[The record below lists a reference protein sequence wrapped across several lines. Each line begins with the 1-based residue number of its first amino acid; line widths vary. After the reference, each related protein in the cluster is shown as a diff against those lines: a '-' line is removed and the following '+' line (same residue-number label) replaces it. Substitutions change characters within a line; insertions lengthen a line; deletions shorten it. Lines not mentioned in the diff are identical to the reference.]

1 MDKRVGAPD
10 SEQLAPTPARAL
22 LLATGLAT
30 LLVLLV
36 VFYYPVWTV
45 FENAVLRDGYGVFS
59 ALADP
64 LAAVTPDVLLGVLSD
79 PFFLGAAHTLFEAP
93 LRVPGDA
100 AAWTVEFLATA
111 RPALVSRPP
120 FVVLVHEAGNVEF
133 GLFGFTAYQ
142 AVLSTVLSVL
152 LGVPGAW
159 VLARFEF
166 PGRSTLK
173 SLTILPFV
181 LPSIMVV
188 AGFVAT
194 FGTFGTVNDVLAWLG
209 FGRVEMLYTLELVVL
224 AHAFYN
230 APLVTR
236 MVGTAWENVNANAVE
251 TARSLGAG
259 RVRSFTDVVLPQLV
273 PALAASALLTFVFTF
288 MTFPI
293 VLGLGGLRLA
303 TVEVWLYAS
312 VNQLDYETAAALG
325 TLETAFSL
333 FFMYVYLRY
342 EARRASS
349 GTGKPL
355 PRARLFSADTL
366 RDWLSRAGIAAY
378 GLVIVVVF
386 VLPLASMV
394 LASVGGLDDPTLEW
408 WRLLVERQGGSRTEP
423 SVAVWNSL
431 LFGLGALAVALPM
444 GVVVAAFS
452 TRGGRLR
459 KLGDTVLMAP
469 IAVSGV
475 VVGFGL
481 LQGLVFGVDIGSY
494 RVSVVGPA
502 VVVMAHAVAGYP
514 FVVRN
519 VAPMLAD
526 LDDRLVEAARS
537 LGADRA
543 RALWDVELPLVW
555 PGVVAGAAFAFAI
568 SIGEFDSTVILAG
581 ENTYTMPVALK
592 RFLVDRTAGPSI
604 GPAAAMGTVLLVV
617 TAVSFVVIDYV
628 GGRYRP

>member
-22 LLATGLAT
+22 LAAAGLAT

-45 FENAVLRDGYGVFS
+45 FENAVLRDGYGVFD

-111 RPALVSRPP
+111 RPAVVSRPP
-120 FVVLVHEAGNVEF
+120 FVVLVHDAGNVDF

-152 LGVPGAW
+152 VGLPGAW

-166 PGRSTLK
+166 PGRRTLK

-194 FGTFGTVNDVLAWLG
+194 FGTFGTVNNVLAALG
-209 FGRVEMLYTLELVVL
+209 LERVEMLYTLELVLV

-259 RVRSFTDVVLPQLV
+259 RLRSFTDVVLPQLL
-273 PALAASALLTFVFTF
+273 PALAASALLTFIFTF

-355 PRARLFSADTL
+355 PRERLFSADTL
-366 RDWLSRAGIAAY
+366 HDWLRRAGVAAY
-378 GLVIVVVF
+378 GVVVLVVF
-386 VLPLASMV
+386 VLPLVSMV
-394 LASVGGLDDPTLEW
+394 LASVGGVSDPTLEW
-408 WRLLVERQGGSRTEP
+408 WRLLVERQGSRTEP
-423 SVAVWNSL
+423 SVAVRNSL

-452 TRGGRLR
+452 TRGGRFR

-481 LQGLVFGVDIGSY
+481 LQGLVFGVDIGPY

-502 VVVMAHAVAGYP
+502 VVVLAHAVAGYP

-519 VAPMLAD
+519 VAPMLGNID
-526 LDDRLVEAARS
+526 SRLVEAARS

-568 SIGEFDSTVILAG
+568 SIGEFDSTIILAG

-617 TAVSFVVIDYV
+617 TALSFVVIDYV